1 MGQWPRNGPGLGS
14 KTCIFQG
21 FSKIYNIKCTFSIA
35 FSPRV
40 AAIYNVNSTFSLVSS
55 TVFGEP
61 FEAIYIVNSTFSIL
75 FLPPFHIPYTVNCFF
90 LDSQWPLW
98 IPKRLLLAS
107 RWPFLA
113 SKGVLSYNFCLL
125 GGVFWGPP
133 LVWPPSFKTVLGPHK
148 EFGPKL
154 GAVILENLGSKTC
167 ILQVLAVFGFKMFLF
182 KLPSG
187 HFELPHGHL

>member
-1 MGQWPRNGPGLGS
+1 MAISSFKGGS
-14 KTCIFQG
+14 ELQ
-21 FSKIYNIKCTFSIA
+21 
-35 FSPRV
+35 
-40 AAIYNVNSTFSLVSS
+40 LLSS
-55 TVFGEP
+55 WG
-61 FEAIYIVNSTFSIL
+61 
-75 FLPPFHIPYTVNCFF
+75 
-90 LDSQWPLW
+90 
-98 IPKRLLLAS
+98 
-107 RWPFLA
+107 
-113 SKGVLSYNFCLL
+113 GLL
-125 GGVFWGPP
+125 GPPP

>member
-1 MGQWPRNGPGLGS
+1 MLSDLLAP
-14 KTCIFQG
+14 
-21 FSKIYNIKCTFSIA
+21 FSH
-35 FSPRV
+35 
-40 AAIYNVNSTFSLVSS
+40 SLHCK
-55 TVFGEP
+55 
-61 FEAIYIVNSTFSIL
+61 L
-75 FLPPFHIPYTVNCFF
+75 LF

-98 IPKRLLLAS
+98 TPKRLLLAS

-154 GAVILENLGSKTC
+154 GAVILDNLGSKTS
-167 ILQVLAVFGFKMFLF
+167 ILPVLAVFGLKMFIF
-182 KLPSG
+182 KLPN
-187 HFELPHGHL
+187 GHLDLPNGHL